1 MAYVVSP
8 SRGSQGM
15 TLVELLV
22 ACALALLV
30 LLVVVRTLVPSMTA
44 SRKAAARVD
53 VHQRATL
60 LGDRLAADLRLSTR
74 AGLGVFTDNSIR
86 DVVIH
91 RRQPSHEVVW
101 ESSVRVYRWQD
112 GQVSGR
118 TFSLP
123 NLPPGPQVVSPG
135 QFQGREHQEFL
146 RVKGVTDFSWVV
158 AEGASVTFTIKVVE
172 GDESQSLTRTVF
184 LRNSSG

>member
-1 MAYVVSP
+1 MAFAVRP
-8 SRGSQGM
+8 SRQSQGM

-22 ACALALLV
+22 ASTLAILV
-30 LLVVVRTLVPSMTA
+30 LLVVVRTLVPTMTA

-74 AGLGVFTDNSIR
+74 AGLGVFAGESVR

-91 RRQPSHEVVW
+91 RRLPSHEVAW
-101 ESSVRVYRWQD
+101 ESSVRAYRWQD

-118 TFSLP
+118 NVSLAA
-123 NLPPGPQVVSPG
+123 PPQRPQVVSPG
-135 QFQGREHQEFL
+135 QLESLSNQEFL
-146 RVKGVTDFSWVV
+146 RVRGVTDFSWVV
-158 AEGASVTFTIKVVE
+158 AEGASVTFTIKVIE

-184 LRNSSG
+184 LRNSSD